1 MLAGEDELQSNETY
15 RRLIEAGAEVFARH
29 GLAGARVRDIV
40 EGAHANLAAVNY
52 YFGGKQG
59 LYRATLRH
67 LARQGLA
74 ALPPKHSP
82 ERRSITPEARLQRR
96 VVDIL
101 DRFIGAEQP
110 SALGRIL
117 AHEAMNP
124 TGQLDSLLA
133 ETMQPEIEHTH
144 RILREIAGPSVPDDE
159 LKHAALGV
167 LGQCLLYLYARPT
180 VDRLFPGAA
189 RGPQWYRSVAR
200 QITAFSLG
208 GIERLRCNGKGENGG
223 L

>member
-1 MLAGEDELQSNETY
+1 MLAGEDELQGNETC
-15 RRLIEAGAEVFARH
+15 RRLIEAGAEAFARH

-59 LYRATLRH
+59 LYRATLRY

-74 ALPPKHSP
+74 VPLPKRSP

-96 VVDIL
+96 IVDIL

-133 ETMQPEIEHTH
+133 ETMQPEIEHVH
-144 RILREIAGPSVPDDE
+144 AILREIAGADVPDDD

-167 LGQCLLYLYARPT
+167 VGQCLSYLYARPA
-180 VDRLFPGAA
+180 VDRLFPDAH

-200 QITAFSLG
+200 QITHFSLG
-208 GIERLRCNGKGENGG
+208 GLERLRCNGKGGVDG